1 MRHGSGGETR
11 PARRKGR
18 RRGPQKPAWLLALI
32 VVVGNL
38 DKIGPF
44 VKQLAEVLKSL
55 GGA

>member
-11 PARRKGR
+11 PARRKPR

-32 VVVGNL
+32 VVMGNL
-38 DKIGPF
+38 DKLGPF
-44 VKQLAEVLKSL
+44 VKQLAEVFKSL

>member
-1 MRHGSGGETR
+1 
-11 PARRKGR
+11 
-18 RRGPQKPAWLLALI
+18 LLALI